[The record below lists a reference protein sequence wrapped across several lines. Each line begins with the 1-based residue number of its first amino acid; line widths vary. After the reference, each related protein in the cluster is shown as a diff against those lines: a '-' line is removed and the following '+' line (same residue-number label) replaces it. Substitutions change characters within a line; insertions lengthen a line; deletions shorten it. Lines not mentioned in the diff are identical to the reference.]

1 MSKVVMLVGDVDT
14 SRIVYNAI
22 KDDFQVVEV
31 IQEKSESIS
40 KFLGRRIKK
49 LGLLAVGGQVAFF
62 VINKLLKSTAKN
74 RIEEIKQSFNLDTT
88 DYPEDILYQVESANS
103 QKVIERLK
111 EINPDVVVVN
121 GTRIISKKVLQAV
134 NIPFINTHTG
144 ITPKYRG
151 VHGGYWA
158 LVQQDA
164 ENCGVTVH
172 LVDPGID
179 TGDILYQNIIQPQTN
194 DNFNTYPY
202 LQYAYAI
209 PLIKQAIQ
217 NILDNKIQ
225 VQQNQLD
232 SQLWYHPT
240 IFEYLK
246 YRVLAGVK

>member
-1 MSKVVMLVGDVDT
+1 MNKIVMLVGDVDT

-31 IQEKSESIS
+31 IQEKSESIG

-74 RIEEIKQSFNLDTT
+74 RIEEIEQSFNLDTT
-88 DYPEDILYQVESANS
+88 DYPEDILHQVESANS
-103 QKVIERLK
+103 QEVIDRLK

-134 NIPFINTHTG
+134 DIPFINTHTG
-144 ITPKYRG
+144 ITPRYRG

-158 LVQQDA
+158 LVQRDA
-164 ENCGVTVH
+164 EHCGVTVH

-179 TGDILYQNIIQPQTN
+179 TGDILYQKVIKPEAN

-202 LQYAYAI
+202 LQYAHAI
-209 PLIKQAIQ
+209 PLIKKAIQ
-217 NILDNKIQ
+217 DILESKIQ
-225 VQQNQLD
+225 VKENQLD

>member
-1 MSKVVMLVGDVDT
+1 MNKTVMLVGDVDT

-31 IQEKSESIS
+31 IQEKSESIG

-74 RIEEIKQSFNLDTT
+74 RIEEIKQSFDLDTT
-88 DYPEDILYQVESANS
+88 DYPEDILRQVESANS
-103 QKVIERLK
+103 QEVIERLK

-121 GTRIISKKVLQAV
+121 GTRIISKKVLRSV

-144 ITPKYRG
+144 ITPRYRG

-158 LVQQDA
+158 LVQRDA
-164 ENCGVTVH
+164 EHCGVTVH

-179 TGDILYQNIIQPQTN
+179 TGDILYQQTIQPQTN

-202 LQYAYAI
+202 LQYAHAI
-209 PLIKQAIQ
+209 PLIKKAIRD
-217 NILDNKIQ
+217 ILENKIQ
-225 VQQNQLD
+225 IKKNPLD

>member
-1 MSKVVMLVGDVDT
+1 MLVGDVDT

-31 IQEKSESIS
+31 IQEKSESIG

-74 RIEEIKQSFNLDTT
+74 RIEEIKQSFDLDTT
-88 DYPEDILYQVESANS
+88 DYPEDILRQVESANS
-103 QKVIERLK
+103 QEVIERLK

-121 GTRIISKKVLQAV
+121 GTRIISKKVLRSV

-144 ITPKYRG
+144 ITPRYRG

-158 LVQQDA
+158 LVQRDA
-164 ENCGVTVH
+164 EHCGVTVH

-179 TGDILYQNIIQPQTN
+179 TGDILYQQTIQPQTN

-202 LQYAYAI
+202 LQYAHAI
-209 PLIKQAIQ
+209 PLIKKAIRD
-217 NILDNKIQ
+217 ILENKIQ
-225 VQQNQLD
+225 IKKNPLD